1 MEVAEYY
8 NEFSDAYVKEYGSI
22 FQAALFAVEPQ
33 EHCRVMMGRGM
44 IYPGHSVLDVGC
56 GVGGVMVGLKANGVK
71 DVTGVTNSRRQV
83 ELSELSLELSDFMEW
98 KDEGRR
104 FDRVII
110 CESFGYFDEPQELV
124 GKCVGLLKPGGMVY
138 VKDLCVIDDPDLMQQ
153 AGLEEI
159 RKLWGGYRNWM
170 VGEMVWMWGRGGLRR
185 IGGDDNLWRVIR
197 SFSPEDRLKVAE
209 SGCARFMDF
218 MMGKGGFAKV
228 HGEKLA
234 EKGLEQKPIWNGQ
247 LPLKAADFLFTT

>member
-71 DVTGVTNSRRQV
+71 DVTGVTNSKRQV

-110 CESFGYFDEPQELV
+110 CESFGYFPEPSRFVEKV
-124 GKCVGLLKPGGMVY
+124 VGLLKPGGMVY
-138 VKDLCVIDDPDLMQQ
+138 VKDLCAVSDPDLMQQ
-153 AGLEEI
+153 AGLMEL
-159 RKLWGGYRNWM
+159 RKLWNYENYT
-170 VGEMVWMWGRGGLRR
+170 VGEMSWFWGTAGLRR
-185 IGGDDNLWRVIR
+185 IGGDDNLWRFIR
-197 SFSPEDRLKVAE
+197 PFSPEDRLKVAE
-209 SGCARFMDF
+209 VDCGKFMRFISGNSEL
-218 MMGKGGFAKV
+218 GKRHFPTV
-228 HGEKLA
+228 
-234 EKGLEQKPIWNGQ
+234 GQ
-247 LPLKAADFLFTT
+247 VPLKAADFLFTI